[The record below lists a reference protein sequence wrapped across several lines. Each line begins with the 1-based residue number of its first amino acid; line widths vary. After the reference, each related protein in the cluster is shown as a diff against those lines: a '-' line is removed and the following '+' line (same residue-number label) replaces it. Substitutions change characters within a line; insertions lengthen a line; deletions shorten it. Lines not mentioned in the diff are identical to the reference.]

1 MTTQPEQILEDNLI
15 AQLVEL
21 GYTYI
26 AIKDEIDLFA
36 NFKSQLEKHNKVT
49 LSDTEFKLILN
60 HLNKGNVFDRAKIL
74 RDKLPLV
81 RADKSGLV
89 STVYIEFIQQEHWC
103 QNQYQVTRQITL
115 DGTYKNRFDVTILV
129 NGLPLVQIEL
139 KKRGLEL
146 KEAFNQINRYQR
158 HSFWAS
164 NGLFQFIQIFVIS
177 NGVNTKYYANNRFQ
191 SFKQTFYWSDPLN
204 QPVRQLS
211 DFTREFLKPCHMSK
225 MITKYIVLHESDK
238 ILMVFRP
245 YQYYATEA
253 IIERVKTSHKNGY
266 IWHTTGSGKTLTS
279 FKASQILTQLPK
291 VHKVVFVV
299 DRKDLDYQTAKE
311 FNSFSEGSID
321 GTDNTSALVRQF
333 SDGTKLIVTTI
344 QKLNSAITKNYFS
357 SSMSQLKEQRIVFIF
372 DECHRSQFGETHK
385 RIRNFFSKAQ
395 LFGFTGTPI
404 FAENAVK
411 NELGKRTTK
420 ELFEEC
426 LHKYVITDAIKDE
439 NVLKFSVEY
448 IGKYKQKEGA
458 KTEIDIEVE
467 GIDTDELL
475 NSPKRLNKIAD
486 FILANH
492 DRKTHSRKFTALF
505 CVSSIENL
513 ILYYEYLRK
522 RKNEGAHNL
531 KIATI
536 FSYIANEDDKDAN
549 GFMQDDLTHLAAD
562 NGIQYGT
569 GQNIPSYATMHSREK
584 LDEFIADYNKVFT
597 TNYSTKD
604 SQTYYNYYND
614 IAKRVKNCE
623 IDILLVVNMYLTGFD
638 SKPLNTL
645 YVDKNL
651 VYHGLVQAFSRT
663 NRILNDQKSQGNIV
677 CFRNLKQATDDAI
690 ALFSNKDAK
699 DTILIEPYEE
709 YVRKFS
715 AAYSELLKIA
725 PNLKSID
732 ELKSEED
739 EMAFIK
745 AFREIMRLRNV
756 LATFADFT
764 WDDLAMAE
772 QRFNDYK
779 SKYLDLFD
787 KVKTNNLKEKV
798 SILNDVDFE
807 LELIHRDEINV
818 AYILRLLAKLKD
830 ATGEENVKQKKAIVD
845 LLSGETALRSKR
857 ELIEKFIEENL
868 PHIGDADNI
877 PSEFE
882 NYWTVEQQK
891 ALASICAN
899 EQVDSGKLQS
909 IIGNYLFTERLP
921 LPDEIVNILE
931 IKPKLLERKKIIKRV
946 MDKIVDFVETF
957 MTGMVGG

>member
-1 MTTQPEQILEDNLI
+1 MTTQPEQILEDNLV
-15 AQLVEL
+15 AQLIEL
-21 GYTYI
+21 GYGFVE
-26 AIKDEIDLFA
+26 IKDEKDLYA
-36 NFKSQLEKHNKVT
+36 NFKTQLEKHNKVT
-49 LSDTEFKLILN
+49 LSDTEFHLVLN

-103 QNQYQVTRQITL
+103 QNQYQVTHQISL
-115 DGTYKNRFDVTILV
+115 EGSYKNRFDVTILV

-164 NGLFQFIQIFVIS
+164 NGLFQYVQIFVIS

-191 SFKQTFYWSDPLN
+191 SFKQTFYWSDSQN
-204 QPVRQLS
+204 QPIRQLS
-211 DFTREFLKPCHMSK
+211 EFAKEFLEPCHMSK
-225 MITKYIVLHESDK
+225 MVTKYIVLHESDK

-245 YQYYATEA
+245 YQYYAAEA

-279 FKASQILTQLPK
+279 FKTSQVLTTLPK
-291 VHKVVFVV
+291 VYKVVFVV

-321 GTDNTSALVRQF
+321 GTDNTAALVRQF
-333 SDGTKLIVTTI
+333 SDDTKLIVTTI

-357 SSMSQLKEQRIVFIF
+357 TRMDLLKDQRIVFIF
-372 DECHRSQFGETHK
+372 DECHRTQFGETHK
-385 RIRNFFSKAQ
+385 RIRAYFNKAQ

-448 IGKYKQKEGA
+448 IGKYKEKEGS
-458 KTEIDIEVE
+458 KTDVDIAVE

-475 NSPKRLNKIAD
+475 NSSMRLEKIAN

-492 DRKTHSRKFTALF
+492 SRKTHNRVFNALF

-513 ILYYEYLRK
+513 ITYYDYFKKLK
-522 RKNEGAHNL
+522 TEGMHNL

-549 GFMQDDLTHLAAD
+549 GFMQEDLINLAAD
-562 NGIQYGT
+562 DGISYT
-569 GQNIPSYATMHSREK
+569 PPPNIPSYVTKHSREK
-584 LDEFIADYNKVFT
+584 LDEYITDYNKMFAT
-597 TNYSTKD
+597 KYSTKD
-604 SQTYYNYYND
+604 SQTYYNYYKD
-614 IAKRVKNCE
+614 ISKRVKNRE

-677 CFRNLKQATDDAI
+677 CFRNLKQNTDEAI

-699 DTILIEPYEE
+699 DTILIEPYEV

-715 AAYSELLKIA
+715 TAFADLLKIA

-732 ELKSEED
+732 ELKSEDE

-756 LATFADFT
+756 LTTFADFT
-764 WDDLAMAE
+764 WDDLAMTE

-798 SILNDVDFE
+798 SILNEVDFE

-830 ATGEENVKQKKAIVD
+830 STEEEQAKQKKAIID
-845 LLSGETALRSKR
+845 MLSGEAKLRSKR
-857 ELIEKFIEENL
+857 ELIERFIEENL
-868 PHIGDADNI
+868 PQIDDIDNI
-877 PSEFE
+877 PAEFE
-882 NYWTVEQQK
+882 NYWSVEQQK
-891 ALASICAN
+891 AFEDICST
-899 EQVDSGKLQS
+899 EQLDSGKFQS
-909 IIGNYLFTERLP
+909 IISNYIFTSRLP
-921 LPDEIVNILE
+921 LPDEIVNILDS
-931 IKPKLLERKKIIKRV
+931 KPKLLERRHIVKRV
-946 MDKIVDFVETF
+946 IDKIVDFVETF
-957 MTGMVGG
+957 MTGMAG

>member
-1 MTTQPEQILEDNLI
+1 
-15 AQLVEL
+15 
-21 GYTYI
+21 
-26 AIKDEIDLFA
+26 
-36 NFKSQLEKHNKVT
+36 
-49 LSDTEFKLILN
+49 
-60 HLNKGNVFDRAKIL
+60 
-74 RDKLPLV
+74 
-81 RADKSGLV
+81 
-89 STVYIEFIQQEHWC
+89 
-103 QNQYQVTRQITL
+103 
-115 DGTYKNRFDVTILV
+115 
-129 NGLPLVQIEL
+129 
-139 KKRGLEL
+139 
-146 KEAFNQINRYQR
+146 
-158 HSFWAS
+158 
-164 NGLFQFIQIFVIS
+164 
-177 NGVNTKYYANNRFQ
+177 
-191 SFKQTFYWSDPLN
+191 
-204 QPVRQLS
+204 
-211 DFTREFLKPCHMSK
+211 
-225 MITKYIVLHESDK
+225 
-238 ILMVFRP
+238 
-245 YQYYATEA
+245 
-253 IIERVKTSHKNGY
+253 
-266 IWHTTGSGKTLTS
+266 
-279 FKASQILTQLPK
+279 
-291 VHKVVFVV
+291 
-299 DRKDLDYQTAKE
+299 
-311 FNSFSEGSID
+311 
-321 GTDNTSALVRQF
+321 
-333 SDGTKLIVTTI
+333 
-344 QKLNSAITKNYFS
+344 
-357 SSMSQLKEQRIVFIF
+357 
-372 DECHRSQFGETHK
+372 
-385 RIRNFFSKAQ
+385 
-395 LFGFTGTPI
+395 
-404 FAENAVK
+404 
-411 NELGKRTTK
+411 
-420 ELFEEC
+420 
-426 LHKYVITDAIKDE
+426 
-439 NVLKFSVEY
+439 
-448 IGKYKQKEGA
+448 
-458 KTEIDIEVE
+458 
-467 GIDTDELL
+467 
-475 NSPKRLNKIAD
+475 
-486 FILANH
+486 
-492 DRKTHSRKFTALF
+492 
-505 CVSSIENL
+505 
-513 ILYYEYLRK
+513 
-522 RKNEGAHNL
+522 
-531 KIATI
+531 
-536 FSYIANEDDKDAN
+536 
-549 GFMQDDLTHLAAD
+549 
-562 NGIQYGT
+562 
-569 GQNIPSYATMHSREK
+569 MHSSEK

-715 AAYSELLKIA
+715 AAYAELLKIA

-756 LATFADFT
+756 LGTFADFT

-830 ATGEENVKQKKAIVD
+830 ATGAENVKQKKAIVD
-845 LLSGETALRSKR
+845 LLSGETTLRSKR

-891 ALASICAN
+891 AFAAICAN